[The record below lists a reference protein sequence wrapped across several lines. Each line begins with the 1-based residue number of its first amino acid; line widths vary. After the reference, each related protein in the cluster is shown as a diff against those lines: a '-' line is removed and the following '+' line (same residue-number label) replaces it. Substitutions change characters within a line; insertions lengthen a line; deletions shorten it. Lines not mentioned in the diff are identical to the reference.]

1 MPLDWEAVREKYNS
15 GAKVKH
21 MVGKLTFEIINVDDS
36 AIHFNW
42 RVVSNGTVHRRNLE
56 RMVELLEEGVVF
68 DDMQTLTSDYRTL
81 VSDERPTIAIGIL
94 MDLGFV
100 SSEERKNI

>member
-1 MPLDWEAVREKYNS
+1 MPLDWKAVTEKYKD

-21 MVGKLTFEIINVDDS
+21 MVGELTFDIINVDDS
-36 AIHFNW
+36 AIYFNW
-42 RVVSNGTVHRRNLE
+42 RVVSNGTVHRSNLE

-100 SSEERKNI
+100 SSSVQKK